1 VKPVRFRR
9 SAAISI
15 AGLVAI
21 LGAVPLATS
30 GFGMD
35 STPWWAYPLLLVLL
49 VPVFV
54 AIWGWRAG
62 TDADAAGLRIRG
74 AFRSRRIAWTD
85 IAGFETA
92 GRGVVASLAGGEQVA
107 LPAVGR
113 ADLPRLIAASG
124 TELVGHDDGEPAA
137 GTGSDQ
143 DDASDEIETDA
154 AQSSAK

>member
-1 VKPVRFRR
+1 MRFRR

-62 TDADAAGLRIRG
+62 TDADAAGLRIRS
-74 AFRSRRIAWTD
+74 ALRSRRIAWAD
-85 IAGFETA
+85 VAGFEPA
-92 GRGVVASLAGGEQVA
+92 GRGVVATLAGGDQVG

-113 ADLPRLIAASG
+113 ADLARLIAASG
-124 TELVGHDDGEPAA
+124 TELVGRDDDEPAPS
-137 GTGSDQ
+137 TGSDQ
-143 DDASDEIETDA
+143 DDAPHEIDTDTA
-154 AQSSAK
+154 RSSAK